1 MFILT
6 IEQVPGY
13 KIQALGLV
21 RGSVVQSK
29 NIGRDLA
36 AGMKSLAGGEIR
48 GYTEMLEEAREMA
61 TKRMIAQGEALG
73 ADGIV
78 GLRYSSAAIS
88 QGMAEIVAYGTAVKL
103 LQE

>member
-1 MFILT
+1 M
-6 IEQVPGY
+6 V
-13 KIQALGLV
+13 
-21 RGSVVQSK
+21 
-29 NIGRDLA
+29 
-36 AGMKSLAGGEIR
+36 
-48 GYTEMLEEAREMA
+48 EEAREMA
-61 TKRMIAQGEALG
+61 PKRMIAQGEALG